1 MKSNLQNDYE
11 EHQRNKQSKHTEL
24 AYMDK
29 AITSTQGG
37 HRAINTY
44 PFDINELCCKFASIM
59 LEFQIE
65 CYKQDICQ
73 SQLRLVEGAMSA
85 TDGVDVD
92 DVFILERAVDNSRRT
107 MDAQAFSNHN
117 EISG

>member
-1 MKSNLQNDYE
+1 MKSDLQNDYE

-24 AYMDK
+24 TYMNK

-65 CYKQDICQ
+65 CYKQDCQ
-73 SQLRLVEGAMSA
+73 LQLRLVESAMGA

-92 DVFILERAVDNSRRT
+92 GLFKVCNI
-107 MDAQAFSNHN
+107 
-117 EISG
+117 